1 MTVDY
6 LKDEQWS
13 RSDRASK
20 SDIRVARVNSK
31 HMNVATRT
39 RQLLERGG
47 PLAVCKGALR
57 FLYWHSG
64 LRNARYALGYRLF
77 GTPVSSTVE
86 GVTATFDVSTPQEYA
101 RNTTL
106 HGERPVIA
114 DLLRTLGEDDVLY
127 DIGANVGTYTCF
139 AGQRLE
145 SGRVVAFEP
154 HPSNVRRLRDNADR
168 NGVEADVRSV
178 ALSNTQGT
186 DHLDLSG
193 DNGAAGGGTHSLT
206 TDGNQGTIEVEVIE
220 GDRLVDDGEVPPPS
234 VLKIDVEG
242 AEQLVLEG
250 LSDTLENGGCHT
262 IYCEVHPARISEFG
276 GSVEALRGLLE
287 SSGYSLQRIADR
299 SPEYFLKATLTAE

>member
-1 MTVDY
+1 
-6 LKDEQWS
+6 
-13 RSDRASK
+13 
-20 SDIRVARVNSK
+20 
-31 HMNVATRT
+31 MNVATRT

-64 LRNARYALGYRLF
+64 LRSARYALGYRLF
-77 GTPVSSTVE
+77 GAPVSSTVK

-114 DLLRTLGEDDVLY
+114 DLLRTLGEEDIFYDV
-127 DIGANVGTYTCF
+127 GANVGTYTCF

-145 SGRVVAFEP
+145 SGEVVAFEP
-154 HPSNVRRLRDNADR
+154 HPGNVRRLRDNAAR
-168 NGVEADVRSV
+168 NEVEADIRSV

-193 DNGAAGGGTHSLT
+193 DNGAAGAGTHSLA
-206 TDGNQGTIEVEVIE
+206 TDGHEGTIEVEIVE
-220 GDRLVDDGEVPPPS
+220 GDRLIEDGEVPPPS

-250 LSDTLENGGCHT
+250 LSDTLAGGGCHT
-262 IYCEVHPARISEFG
+262 IYCEIHPDRITEFG
-276 GSVEALRGLLE
+276 GSVEALRELLE
-287 SSGYSLQRIADR
+287 LSGYSLQRIADR
-299 SPEYFLKATLTAE
+299 SPEYFLKATREGE